1 MLRKRPLRAG
11 TLQPSAMECNMSLVS
26 NAARQAS
33 PNEPAA
39 TPHSSSAPA
48 ALLRFAHISLSAALR
63 HDYFSNGK
71 GHQQSKAVLSAKPAK
86 PPRKPPLPS
95 LVQADEPHADR
106 AADGMA
112 ELADGPDTRLDDAAL
127 PPHTDADP
135 ASTGLRAS
143 DAGPDLAARYLA
155 EIAQR
160 RRLTSS
166 EEYHLA
172 SRAGDGDLQARHRL
186 IEHHL
191 GLVVMMARRYANR
204 GLPLL
209 DLIEEGNLGLITA
222 SSKFDPELGFRF
234 STYAKWWIRQ
244 GIELALMTQSRLV
257 RLPIHLSR
265 SVKQAARQQAQ
276 KRSGGTDAAAATG
289 DPMAG
294 LGPDLLALLDHD
306 DREGGALIDELP
318 ADEDTSP
325 EAHLSQ
331 GQRRVQLGRMLNE
344 LSDKERR
351 VIEGRYALRQP
362 EARTLD
368 DIARELKLSC
378 ERVRQ
383 IEKEALYKLRRLFD
397 DHGIAVD
404 TLL

>member
-1 MLRKRPLRAG
+1 
-11 TLQPSAMECNMSLVS
+11 MSPVS
-26 NAARQAS
+26 NAVRRAPEA
-33 PNEPAA
+33 EPAPA
-39 TPHSSSAPA
+39 AHSSPAAPA
-48 ALLRFAHISLSAALR
+48 ALLRFAHMSLSAALR

-71 GHQQSKAVLSAKPAK
+71 GHQQSKAVLSAKAAK
-86 PPRKPPLPS
+86 PARKRPLPG
-95 LVQADEPHADR
+95 LAQADHAAESDDAGADIAE
-106 AADGMA
+106 AAA
-112 ELADGPDTRLDDAAL
+112 ASHLDDGALL
-127 PPHTDADP
+127 PPAETGAAGIDA
-135 ASTGLRAS
+135 RAS
-143 DAGPDLAARYLA
+143 DAGPDLAARYFA
-155 EIAQR
+155 EIAHR

-172 SRAGDGDLQARHRL
+172 SRAGDGDLQARHHL

-191 GLVVMMARRYANR
+191 GLVVMMARRYVNR

-222 SSKFDPELGFRF
+222 SAKFDPELGFRF

-276 KRSGGTDAAAATG
+276 KRSSGSAQGEAGAAG

-318 ADEDTSP
+318 AGEDASP
-325 EAHLSQ
+325 EAHLCS
-331 GQRRVQLGRMLNE
+331 GQRRAQLSRMLGE
-344 LSDKERR
+344 LSDKEQR

-362 EARTLD
+362 EPRTLD

-383 IEKEALYKLRRLFD
+383 IEKEALQKLRRLFD

-404 TLL
+404 MLF

>member
-1 MLRKRPLRAG
+1 
-11 TLQPSAMECNMSLVS
+11 MSPAS
-26 NAARQAS
+26 NALRQAPETEPEPPLH
-33 PNEPAA
+33 PNPASA
-39 TPHSSSAPA
+39 GRAAPA
-48 ALLRFAHISLSAALR
+48 ALLRFAHMSLSAALR

-71 GHQQSKAVLSAKPAK
+71 GHQQSKAVLSAKAAK
-86 PPRKPPLPS
+86 PARTRSLPG
-95 LVQADEPHADR
+95 LAQAGQP
-106 AADGMA
+106 A
-112 ELADGPDTRLDDAAL
+112 ETLDAYTDAAIDAGTDIADAAAASQRDDGAL
-127 PPHTDADP
+127 QPHTEADA
-135 ASTGLRAS
+135 ARIEARVSE
-143 DAGPDLAARYLA
+143 AGPDLAARYLA
-155 EIAQR
+155 EIAHR

-191 GLVVMMARRYANR
+191 GLVVMMARRYVNR

-222 SSKFDPELGFRF
+222 SAKFDPELGFRF

-276 KRSGGTDAAAATG
+276 KRSSGGHEAAVGG

-294 LGPDLLALLDHD
+294 LSPELLALLDHD

-318 ADEDTSP
+318 AAEDTSP
-325 EAHLSQ
+325 EAHLSS
-331 GQRRVQLGRMLNE
+331 GQRRIQLGRMLNQ
-344 LSDKERR
+344 LSDKEQR

-362 EARTLD
+362 EPRTLD
-368 DIARELKLSC
+368 DIAQELKLSC

-383 IEKEALYKLRRLFD
+383 IEKEALQKLRRLFD